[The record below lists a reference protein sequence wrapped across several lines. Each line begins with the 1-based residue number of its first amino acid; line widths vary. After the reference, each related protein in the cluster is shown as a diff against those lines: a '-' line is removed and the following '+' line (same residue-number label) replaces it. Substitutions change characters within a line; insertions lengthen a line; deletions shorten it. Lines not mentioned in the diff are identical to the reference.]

1 MATITFDTLKFSKRL
16 KDAGVPD
23 KQAEA
28 EAEALSEVLEVNMTE
43 LVTKEDLTREAD
55 LLRRDMREM
64 EQRIVIKLGALMAAS
79 IGIVAAL
86 VKLL

>member
-1 MATITFDTLKFSKRL
+1 MRAIKR
-16 KDAGVPD
+16 DIAFFASSNM
-23 KQAEA
+23 KQ
-28 EAEALSEVLEVNMTE
+28 

-86 VKLL
+86 AKLL

>member
-1 MATITFDTLKFSKRL
+1 MRAIKSDIAFFASSNM
-16 KDAGVPD
+16 
-23 KQAEA
+23 KQ
-28 EAEALSEVLEVNMTE
+28 